1 MLFDFLLCTEFQT
14 RAYNYNY
21 ALQLSVTS
29 DIKLKLAEFKAEMG
43 IKKPFGSFYISQQ
56 LHFDNTQSLAPA
68 DFTDA
73 VFTHAQ
79 FQKIPTN
86 QRAAQN
92 NYYIEPDFGD
102 CSICTS

>member
-43 IKKPFGSFYISQQ
+43 IKKLKPFGPFYIVQQ
-56 LHFDNTQSLAPA
+56 LHFD
-68 DFTDA
+68 DM
-73 VFTHAQ
+73 
-79 FQKIPTN
+79 K
-86 QRAAQN
+86 
-92 NYYIEPDFGD
+92 
-102 CSICTS
+102 

>member
-43 IKKPFGSFYISQQ
+43 IKKF
-56 LHFDNTQSLAPA
+56 
-68 DFTDA
+68 
-73 VFTHAQ
+73 
-79 FQKIPTN
+79 
-86 QRAAQN
+86 
-92 NYYIEPDFGD
+92 
-102 CSICTS
+102 

>member
-43 IKKPFGSFYISQQ
+43 IKKFYPFGLFYTIQQ
-56 LHFDNTQSLAPA
+56 LHFDDIYFVTC
-68 DFTDA
+68 
-73 VFTHAQ
+73 
-79 FQKIPTN
+79 K
-86 QRAAQN
+86 
-92 NYYIEPDFGD
+92 
-102 CSICTS
+102 